1 MNMIKIINWLRS
13 VELLA
18 GNVYLEASNK
28 FSADQRFSS
37 FLSRL
42 SHDETWHAY
51 ILGNALESIRDKE
64 SLPIFGIMIDPVTK
78 EEIESPFKDLYYLI
92 HRQAITKKELVD
104 CIAKAEFS
112 EWNSIFLYALK
123 LVKDITVDF
132 QNIAATMEG
141 HKERIRSFLEDLPEE
156 IRPDDSLIKLPNI
169 WERKILIVEEDI
181 SFREFLSDL
190 FKGMAE
196 IEETANVGEGL
207 EKIKVCFFNAVISE
221 IKMEKITGMEFYQK
235 SIELNPH
242 ISRNF
247 VFCSDTM
254 SPESKKFF
262 QDNHLTYLEKPVNI
276 KRLVKTVQDI
286 MSKTL

>member
-1 MNMIKIINWLRS
+1 MDMIKIINWLRS

-28 FSADQRFSS
+28 FSADQQFSS

-51 ILGNALESIRDKE
+51 ILGNALGAIRDKE
-64 SLPIFGIMIDPVTK
+64 SLPKFGIMIDPVTK
-78 EEIESPFKDLYYLI
+78 EDIEAPFRNLYYLI
-92 HRQAITKKELVD
+92 RKQAITKKELVD
-104 CIAKAEFS
+104 CIVKAEFS

-132 QNIAATMEG
+132 QNVAATMES
-141 HKERIRSFLEDLPEE
+141 HKERIQVFLEDLPGE

-169 WERKILIVEEDI
+169 WENKILIVEEDI

-190 FKGMAE
+190 LKGMAE
-196 IEETANVGEGL
+196 TDEAANVGEGL
-207 EKIKVCFFNAVISE
+207 EKIKAGFFNAVISE
-221 IKMEKITGMEFYQK
+221 IKMEKMTGMEFYQK
-235 SIELNPH
+235 SIEMNPH
-242 ISRNF
+242 ICRNF
-247 VFCSDTM
+247 IFCSE
-254 SPESKKFF
+254 SISSESKKFF
-262 QDNHLTYLEKPVNI
+262 QDNHLTYFEKPVNI
-276 KRLVKTVQDI
+276 KRLVNTVQGI

>member
-1 MNMIKIINWLRS
+1 MNMVKIINWLRS

-18 GNVYLEASNK
+18 GNVYLEASDK
-28 FSADQRFSS
+28 FSEDQRFSS

-51 ILGNALESIRDKE
+51 ILGNALEAIRDKE
-64 SLPIFGIMIDPVTK
+64 SLPKFGIMIDPVTK
-78 EEIESPFKDLYYLI
+78 EEIEAPFRNLYYLI
-92 HRQAITKKELVD
+92 HKQVITKKELVD

-132 QNIAATMEG
+132 QNVAATIES
-141 HKERIRSFLEDLPEE
+141 HKERIRSFLEDLPGE

-190 FKGMAE
+190 LGGFAE
-196 IEETANVGEGL
+196 IKEAANVDEGL
-207 EKIKVCFFNAVISE
+207 EKIKVGFFNVVISE
-221 IKMEKITGMEFYQK
+221 IKMEKMSGIEFYQK
-235 SIELNPH
+235 SIEMNPH

-247 VFCSDTM
+247 IFCSDTI
-254 SPESKKFF
+254 SSESKKFF
-262 QDNHLTYLEKPVNI
+262 QDNHLTYFEKPVNI
-276 KRLVKTVQDI
+276 KRLVKIIQDI

>member
-1 MNMIKIINWLRS
+1 MIKIINWLRS

-51 ILGNALESIRDKE
+51 LLGSALEAIRDKE
-64 SLPIFGIMIDPVTK
+64 SLPKFGIMIDPVTK
-78 EEIESPFKDLYYLI
+78 EEIEAPFKDLYYLI
-92 HRQAITKKELVD
+92 HKQAITKKELVD
-104 CIAKAEFS
+104 CIVKAEFS
-112 EWNSIFLYALK
+112 EWNSIFLYAMK
-123 LVKDITVDF
+123 LVKDLTINF
-132 QNIAATMEG
+132 QHVAATMEA
-141 HKERIRSFLEDLPEE
+141 HKNRIRAFLEDLPGE

-190 FKGMAE
+190 LKDMAE
-196 IEETANVGEGL
+196 IEEAANVHEGL
-207 EKIKVCFFNAVISE
+207 EKMKVSFFNAVISE
-221 IKMEKITGMEFYQK
+221 INMEKMTGIEFYQK
-235 SIELNPH
+235 SIEINPH
-242 ISRNF
+242 INRNF
-247 VFCSDTM
+247 LFCSDTI
-254 SPESKKFF
+254 SPESEKFI
-262 QDNHLTYLEKPVNI
+262 QENHLTYFEKPVNI
-276 KRLVKTVQDI
+276 KRLVITIQDI